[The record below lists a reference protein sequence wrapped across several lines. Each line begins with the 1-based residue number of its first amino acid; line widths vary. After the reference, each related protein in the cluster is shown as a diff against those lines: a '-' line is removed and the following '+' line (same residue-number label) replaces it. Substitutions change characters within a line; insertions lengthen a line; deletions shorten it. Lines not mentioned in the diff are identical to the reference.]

1 MKTEMNKSKV
11 SRGIAK
17 HVIHGC
23 LAAAVSITLLFAG
36 NPTSRAATADAEIAL
51 SLATMLRSARA
62 VISAKQK
69 HINDPKIGDKGLSA
83 EFVVTTA
90 KSNYK
95 KATNSDPDAIDA
107 SSVHGKLI
115 QALMNAIGAVM
126 DDAQENINREGVGLK
141 GFLPAV
147 FARLA
152 TQKFSTS
159 VDTVAGLKL
168 TAPKK
173 YVRNRA
179 NRPDKWEHNVIEKTF
194 KSADHPTNRPVSEL
208 IDHKGK
214 PAFRLILPEY
224 YKESCLACH
233 GDPKGERDITGGKK
247 EGGKLGE
254 LGGAISVVLYK

>member
-1 MKTEMNKSKV
+1 MNKRKV
-11 SRGIAK
+11 SRGVAK
-17 HVIHGC
+17 QMMHGC
-23 LAAAVSITLLFAG
+23 FAAAVSITLLVTG
-36 NPTSRAATADAEIAL
+36 NSTSWGANADEEIAL

-83 EFVVTTA
+83 DAVVATA

-95 KATNSDPDAIDA
+95 KATNSDADAIDA
-107 SSVHGKLI
+107 SSLHGKLM
-115 QALMNAIGAVM
+115 QALVTAIRAVM

-152 TQKFSTS
+152 TQKFRAE
-159 VDTVAGLKL
+159 VDTVASLKL

-173 YVRNRA
+173 YFRNRA
-179 NRPDKWEHNVIEKTF
+179 NRPDKWEHKVIEKTF
-194 KSADHPTNRPVSEL
+194 KSSDHPTNRPVSEL
-208 IDHKGK
+208 TEHKGR

-233 GDPKGERDITGGKK
+233 GDPNWVAR
-247 EGGKLGE
+247 
-254 LGGAISVVLYK
+254 SVL